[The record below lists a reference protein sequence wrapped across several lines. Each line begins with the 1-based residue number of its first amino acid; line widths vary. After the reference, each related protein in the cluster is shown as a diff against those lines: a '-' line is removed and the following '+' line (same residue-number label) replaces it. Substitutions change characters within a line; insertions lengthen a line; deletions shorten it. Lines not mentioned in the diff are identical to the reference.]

1 MANSCRFH
9 ALGPIYYRDANGTA
23 SYQFPAPSISY
34 TSGALLV
41 YDICDQDSFQKVK
54 NWVKELRMMLGAAV
68 EICVVGNKADME
80 KNRTVPLQEAETYAA
95 TVGAKHYSTS
105 AKFNKGVDELFLD
118 LSKRMLA
125 NASKIPTPPPPSGS
139 GSLASSQKG
148 YGATGGTLKL
158 GGDEATTASSKPAS
172 GTGCCG

>member
-1 MANSCRFH
+1 M
-9 ALGPIYYRDANGTA
+9 
-23 SYQFPAPSISY
+23 
-34 TSGALLV
+34 

-54 NWVKELRMMLGAAV
+54 NWVKELRMMLGANV

-80 KNRTVPLQEAETYAA
+80 KSRTVPLQEAETYAA
-95 TVGAKHYSTS
+95 SVGAKHYSTS
-105 AKFNKGVDELFLD
+105 AKLNKGVDELFLD

-125 NASKIPTPPPPSGS
+125 NAVKNPPPPPPTGS

-148 YGATGGTLKL
+148 YGSSGGTLKL
-158 GGDEATTASSKPAS
+158 GGDEPAAATKPAG

>member
-1 MANSCRFH
+1 MT
-9 ALGPIYYRDANGTA
+9 ALA
-23 SYQFPAPSISY
+23 
-34 TSGALLV
+34 GALLV

-54 NWVKELRMMLGAAV
+54 NWVKELRMMLGANV

-95 TVGAKHYSTS
+95 SVGAKHYSTS
-105 AKFNKGVDELFLD
+105 AKLNKGVDELFLD

-125 NASKIPTPPPPSGS
+125 NAVKNPPPAPSGS

-158 GGDEATTASSKPAS
+158 GGDEPAAATKPAG

>member
-1 MANSCRFH
+1 
-9 ALGPIYYRDANGTA
+9 
-23 SYQFPAPSISY
+23 
-34 TSGALLV
+34 
-41 YDICDQDSFQKVK
+41 
-54 NWVKELRMMLGAAV
+54 MMLGANV

-95 TVGAKHYSTS
+95 SVGAKHYSTS
-105 AKFNKGVDELFLD
+105 AKLNKGVDELFLD
-118 LSKRMLA
+118 VSKRMLA
-125 NASKIPTPPPPSGS
+125 NSAKPANPTPPSGA

-158 GGDEATTASSKPAS
+158 GGDDTAAPTSTKPA